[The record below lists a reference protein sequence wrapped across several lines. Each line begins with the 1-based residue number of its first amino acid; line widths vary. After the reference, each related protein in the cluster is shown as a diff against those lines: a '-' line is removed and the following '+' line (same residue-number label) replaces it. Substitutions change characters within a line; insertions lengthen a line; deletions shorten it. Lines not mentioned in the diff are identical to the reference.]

1 MKKYIY
7 LLLGAAAL
15 WSSCTQDNYLD
26 TLSGTKTTTM
36 PEVLTKGSLPGKLH
50 VKVQSDVLSDIK
62 LVNPG
67 GVTLQSAPSK
77 LSATLNSVRATALYP
92 LFNMDPRFEKR
103 FRKAELDRWYEVRF
117 DETQDLQQTIHTLTQ
132 SKQFAIVEPVYAISL
147 PTSKPFNTTPYET
160 SAANNEEM
168 PFNDPELVKQWHY
181 HNTGRYSGSVP
192 GADANV
198 FEAWE
203 TETGKPN
210 VIVAVVDGGIDV
222 NHEDLKDNLWV
233 NPGEIPG
240 NGIDD
245 DGNGYVDD
253 IYGWNFVSGNGN
265 ITLDG
270 VGHGT
275 HVAGTVAA
283 RNNNGIGVGGVA
295 GGDGTPGSGVRLMSC
310 QKFEG
315 DYDGDN
321 TDDRSVGAEDAYR
334 YSADNGAVISQNSWG
349 YTYADVWPASMQA
362 AVDYFIEYA
371 GCDDN
376 GDQLPDSPMKGGV
389 VIVAAGNDDADALY
403 YPGAYEPTIAVS
415 AMAPNWERAWY
426 SNYSTWVDIMAP
438 GGDHY
443 FSNGYVYST
452 LPGNTYGEMAGTSQA
467 CPHVSGIAAL
477 IVSKFGG
484 EGFTNEDL
492 KTRLLGSLRPENIDL
507 HNPEYAGRLGVGY
520 IDAGQALA
528 ENLGIHPNNVAN
540 IEVEAQYTNLTL
552 QWEAVEDEDDGMAT
566 KYELYLSEQPL
577 TESNYQDITPYT
589 INAYGYQPG
598 DLITYTV
605 DRLKDGTTYYVG
617 VIAIDRWGQK
627 SDLVT
632 KETQTLKNDPPV
644 ISGLPESTVRVSGT
658 EKQEFTLTLSDPNGH
673 KVSYEVG
680 GETRGVSVNAE
691 GDELHFTIRAI
702 APLGTHDIELTVKD
716 ELGASATA
724 SIPFEVYEYQLP
736 SMTNSIQN
744 MVIGQNE
751 ETNQIDLSSHFSG
764 DGLNYT
770 AQSGNENIATVSV
783 EGSQL
788 TVTARG
794 NGETNIR
801 VEASD
806 GRETIQTNFL
816 VRVVENS
823 EDLVYQIYP
832 VPVTDYLNILMNPD
846 ITRIKVSIRTVM
858 GEEVLSRPYAVARLQ
873 AVRVD
878 VRRLAA
884 GAYTLTVETNKGTVK
899 KTFVK
904 Q

>member
-1 MKKYIY
+1 MKKYILY
-7 LLLGAAAL
+7 LLGVAAL
-15 WSSCTQDNYLD
+15 AGGCTQDEFSNTDATSKSTGVTQMD
-26 TLSGTKTTTM
+26 TRC
-36 PEVLTKGSLPGKLH
+36 LPGKLH
-50 VKVQSDVLSDIK
+50 VKVQDDVLSDIK

-77 LSATLNSVRATALYP
+77 LSATLNSVRATALSP

-103 FRKAELDRWYEVRF
+103 FRRAELDRWYEVRF

-132 SKQFAIVEPVYAISL
+132 SKQFAIVEPVYAVSI
-147 PTSKPFNTTPYET
+147 PTIKPFNTTPYET
-160 SAANNEEM
+160 SSTNDEEM
-168 PFNDPELVKQWHY
+168 PFDDPELIRQWHY
-181 HNTGRYSGSVP
+181 HNIGKYPGSVP

-203 TETGKPN
+203 TETGKNN

-222 NHEDLKDNLWV
+222 EHEDLVDNLWV

-245 DGNGYVDD
+245 DGNGYIDD
-253 IYGWNFVSGNGN
+253 IHGWNFVSGNGN

-295 GGDGTPGSGVRLMSC
+295 GGDGTPDSGVRLMSC

-315 DYDGDN
+315 AYDGDN
-321 TDDRSVGAEDAYR
+321 TDDLSVGAEDAFR
-334 YSADNGAVISQNSWG
+334 YSADNGALISQNSWG
-349 YTYADVWPASMQA
+349 YTYPDVWPASMQA
-362 AVDYFIEYA
+362 AIDYFIEYA
-371 GCDDN
+371 GCDND
-376 GDQLPDSPMKGGV
+376 GKQLPDSPMKGGI
-389 VIVAAGNDDADALY
+389 VIVAAGNDNADALY

-415 AMAPNWERAWY
+415 AMAPNWERSWY

-443 FSNGYVYST
+443 FSGGYVFST

-477 IVSKFGG
+477 IVSHFGG
-484 EGFTNEDL
+484 QGYTNEML
-492 KTRLLGSLRPENIDL
+492 KERLLGSLRPENIDL

-528 ENLGIHPNNVAN
+528 EDQGKRPDNVAD
-540 IEVEAQYTNLTL
+540 IEVEAQYTSLTL
-552 QWEAVEDEDDGMAT
+552 QWEAVEDEDDGMAV
-566 KYELYLSEQPL
+566 KYEVYLADQPL
-577 TESNYQDITPYT
+577 TESNYQDFTPYS

-598 DLITYTV
+598 ELITYAV
-605 DRLKDGTTYYVG
+605 DGLKDGTTYYVG
-617 VIAIDRWGQK
+617 VVAIDRWGWK

-632 KETQTLKNDPPV
+632 KEVQTLKNDPPV
-644 ISGLPESTVRVSGT
+644 ISGVPESTVRVSGT
-658 EKQEFTLTLSDPNGH
+658 EKQEFSLALSDPNGH
-673 KVSYEVG
+673 KISYQVG
-680 GETRGVSVNAE
+680 GETRGVSVSAD
-691 GDELHFTIRAI
+691 GDNLHFTIRAI
-702 APLGTHDIELTVKD
+702 ASLGTHNIELTVTD
-716 ELGASATA
+716 ELGASTSV

-736 SMTNSIQN
+736 SVANSIQN

-751 ETNQIDLSSHFSG
+751 GTNQIDLTPHFSG
-764 DGLNYT
+764 NGLTYT
-770 AQSGNENIATVSV
+770 AQSSDENIATVSI

-794 NGETNIR
+794 NGEANIR

-806 GRETIQTNFL
+806 GRESVQLSFL

-823 EDLVYQIYP
+823 TDLVYQIYP
-832 VPVTDYLNILMNPD
+832 IPVTSYLNILMNPD
-846 ITRIKVSIRTVM
+846 ITRINVSIRTVT
-858 GEEVLSRPYAVARLQ
+858 GEEVLNRPYAVALLQ

-884 GAYTLTVETNKGTVK
+884 GVYTLTVETSKGTVK